1 MRILFSVKK
10 KITRG
15 SVLAPATELIPW
27 ERERKHEREREKER
41 KRGRG
46 RADSESEGKGKKEK
60 RGKVNFIALYV
71 IARGARKD

>member
-27 ERERKHEREREKER
+27 ERERKHERERKNERGEEGGLTARARERER
-41 KRGRG
+41 K
-46 RADSESEGKGKKEK
+46 KKEAK
-60 RGKVNFIALYV
+60 
-71 IARGARKD
+71 